1 MSYARY
7 LTSEEIERMFR
18 KWFRDIYQRDYLD
31 IKNDRQDDESVNAHL
46 AYCAGAFEGM
56 MAAAREGGDRDEH

>member
-7 LTSEEIERMFR
+7 LPTAEIEAMFR
-18 KWFRDIYQRDYLD
+18 KWFRDIYGRDYLD
-31 IKNDRQDDESVNAHL
+31 IKNDRQDTESANAHL

-56 MAAAREGGDRDEH
+56 MAAARDEAAP